1 MEWQILFLGRHKCF
15 IAHLNS
21 SSHGSTLDMDSSGF
35 LDFKEF
41 LLAMDLVAARTVEEK
56 LLWCFKLYD
65 TDNSGVID
73 KNEMAN
79 IMESVYNMLEGVKA
93 RPDGDPK
100 EKAEAIFSRIDVNND
115 GELNREEFLM
125 GCQQDQDL
133 MNLLNRQ
140 FNIISHGFGE

>member
-1 MEWQILFLGRHKCF
+1 
-15 IAHLNS
+15 
-21 SSHGSTLDMDSSGF
+21 MDNSGF

-93 RPDGDPK
+93 RPDDDPK
-100 EKAEAIFSRIDVNND
+100 ERARRAAAKRKQKEAEAALANNKSKIPVIWYLLSQFYLIFSKLDVT
-115 GELNREEFLM
+115 L
-125 GCQQDQDL
+125 
-133 MNLLNRQ
+133 
-140 FNIISHGFGE
+140 